1 MLLPLFPLPNVVHF
15 PGAPL
20 PLHIFEPRYRE
31 LVADL
36 LARPEAERRIG
47 MVLAARDADSGELEL
62 LEPGTA
68 GRMISCEGL
77 PDGRSDIVLLG
88 EFRFA
93 IEHEVEGKPYRQ
105 AIVRRLADEA
115 PAIAAEQVE
124 RLRGELLDAAVPV
137 ARETADR
144 CGFTLEELAALARP
158 DRFPLLVN
166 RLAAAL
172 DLPPLR
178 KQMLLAEPLVERA
191 ASLAGVLRS
200 RARVLDSLRP
210 FRHLAAHPDR
220 Q

>member
-1 MLLPLFPLPNVVHF
+1 VLLPLFPLPNVVHF

-200 RARVLDSLRP
+200 RALVLDSLRP

>member
-1 MLLPLFPLPNVVHF
+1 MLLPIFPLPDVVHF

-31 LVADL
+31 LLVDL
-36 LARPEAERRIG
+36 LALPERERRIG
-47 MVLAARDADSGELEL
+47 MVLEARDADSGELEL

-68 GRMISCEGL
+68 GRLIAHEPR

-93 IEHEVEGKPYRQ
+93 IEREIEGKPYRQ
-105 AIVRRLADEA
+105 AEVRRLDDALPLAAADEVA
-115 PAIAAEQVE
+115 
-124 RLRGELLDAAVPV
+124 RLRAELLDAALPV

-144 CGFTLEELAALARP
+144 CGFSLEDLAALARP

-178 KQMLLAEPLVERA
+178 KQVLLAEPLVERA

-200 RARVLDSLRP
+200 RARVLESLRP
-210 FRHLAAHPDR
+210 FRHLAGDPDR

>member
-1 MLLPLFPLPNVVHF
+1 MLLPIFPLPNVVHF

-36 LARPEAERRIG
+36 LARPAAERRIG
-47 MVLAARDADSGELEL
+47 MVLTARDADSGEVEL

-68 GRMISCEGL
+68 GRMIACEPL
-77 PDGRSDIVLLG
+77 SDGGSDIVLLG

-93 IEHEVEGKPYRQ
+93 IEQEIEGRSYRQ

-115 PAIAAEQVE
+115 PAIAADEID
-124 RLRGELLDAAVPV
+124 RLRSELLDAAVPV
-137 ARETADR
+137 ARETAER
-144 CGFTLEELAALARP
+144 CGFSLEDLASLARP

-210 FRHLAAHPDR
+210 WRHVADHPDR

>member
-1 MLLPLFPLPNVVHF
+1 VLLPIFPLPNVVHF

-47 MVLAARDADSGELEL
+47 MVLAARDADSGVVEL

-68 GRMISCEGL
+68 GRMIACEAL

-93 IEHEVEGKPYRQ
+93 IEREIEGKPWRQ

-115 PAIAAEQVE
+115 PAIAADEID
-124 RLRGELLDAAVPV
+124 RLRSELLDAAVPV
-137 ARETADR
+137 ARETAER
-144 CGFTLEELAALARP
+144 CGFSLEDLASLARP

-178 KQMLLAEPLVERA
+178 KQMLLAEPLLERA
-191 ASLAGVLRS
+191 ASLAGLLRS
-200 RARVLDSLRP
+200 RARVLDALRP
-210 FRHLAAHPDR
+210 WRHLAAFPDR

>member
-1 MLLPLFPLPNVVHF
+1 VLLPLFPLPNVVHF

-47 MVLAARDADSGELEL
+47 MMLETRDADSGELEL

-68 GRMISCEGL
+68 GRLIAHQAL

-93 IEHEVEGKPYRQ
+93 LEREVEGRSYRQ

-115 PAIAAEQVE
+115 PAIAADEIE
-124 RLRGELLDAAVPV
+124 RLRAELLDAALPV
-137 ARETADR
+137 ARESAER
-144 CGFTLEELAALARP
+144 CGFSLEDLAALARA

-191 ASLAGVLRS
+191 AALAGVLRS
-200 RARVLDSLRP
+200 RARVLDALRP
-210 FRHLAAHPDR
+210 WRHLAAFPDR

>member
-1 MLLPLFPLPNVVHF
+1 MLLPIFPLPNVVHF

-36 LARPEAERRIG
+36 LSRPERERRVG
-47 MVLAARDADSGELEL
+47 MVLEARDADSGELEL

-68 GRMISCEGL
+68 GRMIAHEPL

-93 IEHEVEGKPYRQ
+93 IEREVEGKPYRQ
-105 AIVRRLADEA
+105 AEVRRLDDTLPLAAADEVA
-115 PAIAAEQVE
+115 
-124 RLRGELLDAAVPV
+124 RLRAELLDAALPV
-137 ARETADR
+137 ARETAER
-144 CGFTLEELAALARP
+144 CGFSLEDLAALARS

-178 KQMLLAEPLVERA
+178 KQVLLAEPLVERA

-200 RARVLDSLRP
+200 RARVLEALRP
-210 FRHLAAHPDR
+210 FRHLAGDPDH